1 MDGEIKKL
9 PSFIQILVAQ
19 KPNEGMGKN
28 GKPFKFQNA
37 DCVMLDED
45 GVMLQVG
52 VLRVPNDLVDK
63 IRPGVYQPGYGV
75 RVDFQSR
82 EIKPVL
88 MSLTPV
94 RTQAAAAPAAKG

>member
-1 MDGEIKKL
+1 MDEIKKL

-19 KPNEGMGKN
+19 KPNEGVGKN
-28 GKPFKFQNA
+28 NKPYKFQNA

-52 VLRVPNDLVDK
+52 VMRVPNDLIDK
-63 IRPGVYQPGYGV
+63 VKPGVYQPGFGI

-94 RTQAAAAPAAKG
+94 RQQAPAAAAKA

>member
-1 MDGEIKKL
+1 MDEIKKL

-19 KPNEGMGKN
+19 KPSEGIGKN
-28 GKPFKFQNA
+28 GKPYKVQNA

-52 VLRVPNDLVDK
+52 VMRVPNDLIDK
-63 IRPGVYQPGYGV
+63 IKPGVYQPGFGI

-88 MSLTPV
+88 MSLTLV
-94 RTQAAAAPAAKG
+94 RQKVADVAPAKS

>member
-1 MDGEIKKL
+1 MDEIKKL

-28 GKPFKFQNA
+28 GKPYKVQNA

-52 VLRVPNDLVDK
+52 VMRVPNDLIDK
-63 IRPGVYQPGYGV
+63 IKPGVYQPGFGI

-94 RTQAAAAPAAKG
+94 RQKVADVAPAKS

>member
-1 MDGEIKKL
+1 MDEIKKL

-19 KPNEGMGKN
+19 KPKEGVGKN
-28 GKPFKFQNA
+28 GKPYKFQEA

-52 VLRVPNDLVDK
+52 VMRVPNDLIDK
-63 IRPGVYQPGYGV
+63 IKPGVYQPGFGI

-94 RTQAAAAPAAKG
+94 RQKVADAAPAKS